1 MYPYFIVKDVLSLL
15 VLLLLFSGFVF
26 FAPNYL
32 GHPDNYVEA
41 NAMVTPTHIVPE
53 CYFLPFYAILRAVPD
68 KLLGVLAMGAS
79 IAILFLL
86 PFICRSEIRSTKF
99 RYVYRVLFWVF
110 VADVFLLGYLGGQV
124 AEEPY
129 ITISQL
135 ASVYYFAHFI
145 ILSNVAYWLETAS
158 VSEIR

>member
-1 MYPYFIVKDVLSLL
+1 M
-15 VLLLLFSGFVF
+15 
-26 FAPNYL
+26 
-32 GHPDNYVEA
+32 
-41 NAMVTPTHIVPE
+41 
-53 CYFLPFYAILRAVPD
+53 PFYAILRAVPD
-68 KLLGVLAMGAS
+68 KLLGVVAMGAS

-86 PFICRSEIRSTKF
+86 PFICLAEIRSTKF
-99 RYVYRVLFWVF
+99 RYVYRVLFWIF

-145 ILSNVAYWLETAS
+145 ILSNVAYWLESSS
-158 VSEIR
+158 VSDTRA